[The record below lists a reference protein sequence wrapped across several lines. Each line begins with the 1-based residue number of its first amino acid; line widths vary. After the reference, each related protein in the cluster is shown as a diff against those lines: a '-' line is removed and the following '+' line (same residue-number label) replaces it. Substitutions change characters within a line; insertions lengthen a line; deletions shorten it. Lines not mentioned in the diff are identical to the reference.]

1 MEEGGGR
8 EGGRRTRRTRR
19 RGKMR
24 EKRGGKKEG
33 RGGRGE
39 GRRKKEEGRRLKG
52 AEGRKRGKEGR
63 KGNSSTSQHTF
74 LGEEGGGGGGGGG
87 SLPNFSNRATTS
99 TLEATLPS
107 SRFQKWIQLRQDS
120 QCLRTH
126 PRGQR
131 PQHSAP
137 SQLLA
142 PQYTSHSLL
151 IPSRPPAEGGGG

>member
-74 LGEEGGGGGGGGG
+74 LGEEGGGGGGGG